1 MHLPIVLKNLPRVIT
16 CLLVVAAAVAVGA
29 APATKAARAAK
40 RAGKISAQPAR
51 LPAAVLEEPAGTV
64 MEVAAID
71 RARRPA
77 VETAAQQIDGLLE
90 KHWNEH
96 GVEGSDPLTD
106 AQFVRRI
113 YLELAGQI
121 PTFDETMRFLDS
133 RSSSKR
139 ADLINEL
146 LESPGYV
153 SHTYNFWADI
163 LRLSERPQKDLFFEP

>member
-40 RAGKISAQPAR
+40 RAGKTSAQPGAR

-90 KHWNEH
+90 KHWSEH

-133 RSSSKR
+133 KSSSKR
-139 ADLINEL
+139 ADLRIARSMAL
-146 LESPGYV
+146 
-153 SHTYNFWADI
+153 
-163 LRLSERPQKDLFFEP
+163 PQRSSG